1 MRHPVRRDLYG
12 HLSRSIPTSHQWK
25 DQLTNWDAV
34 AAYRQE
40 AARKSDFER
49 GELNKEKTGV
59 RLEGI
64 EAVNPVTGKHIPI
77 FVSDYVLMGYGTGIV
92 MGVPGHD
99 QRDWDFATEV
109 RPAHRGGGQGRRR
122 DQGAPSP

>member
-1 MRHPVRRDLYG
+1 M
-12 HLSRSIPTSHQWK
+12 S
-25 DQLTNWDAV
+25 
-34 AAYRQE
+34 AYQEE
-40 AARKSDFER
+40 AAHKSDFER

-64 EAVNPVTGKHIPI
+64 EVMNPVTHQALPM

-99 QRDWDFATEV
+99 
-109 RPAHRGGGQGRRR
+109 
-122 DQGAPSP
+122 